1 MITST
6 FVRGNSILHRADPRI
21 KTIILLTIVILLFF
35 PLSITAMTII
45 VALLFITGINSL
57 GFSRII
63 HPIKMIL
70 PIIIFVIILTPPF
83 FRGGDAI
90 LTIKDTII
98 LTTEGIEQTL
108 RLIFRFSGIT
118 LCFYIFF
125 STTSINYFILTL
137 HWFRLPFRAALV
149 ITIALRYI
157 PYMVII
163 YNNIK
168 DAHKLRGNNY
178 KDKKI
183 WKKMNSIFPTLV
195 SVLIQSIKSIPSLSM
210 ALELRGIG
218 LRTERSQYHIIKSS
232 KIVLQII
239 IAIVIVLLTIF
250 TAILL

>member
-6 FVRGNSILHRADPRI
+6 YISGNSILHKADPRI

-45 VALLFITGINSL
+45 ISLLLLTGINSL
-57 GFSRII
+57 GFFKLMQ
-63 HPIKMIL
+63 PLKMIL

-83 FRGGDAI
+83 FRGGEAVMVIKNTVI
-90 LTIKDTII
+90 LTIA
-98 LTTEGIEQTL
+98 GIEQTL

-137 HWFRLPFRAALV
+137 HWFRLPFKAALV

-163 YNNIK
+163 YNNIR

-178 KDKKI
+178 KNRKI
-183 WKKMNSIFPTLV
+183 WKKLGSIFPTLV

-218 LRTERSQYHIIKSS
+218 LSTERSQYHIIKSS
-232 KIVLQII
+232 KIVLQIT
-239 IAIVIVLLTIF
+239 IAVVIVALTIP
-250 TAILL
+250 AVIL